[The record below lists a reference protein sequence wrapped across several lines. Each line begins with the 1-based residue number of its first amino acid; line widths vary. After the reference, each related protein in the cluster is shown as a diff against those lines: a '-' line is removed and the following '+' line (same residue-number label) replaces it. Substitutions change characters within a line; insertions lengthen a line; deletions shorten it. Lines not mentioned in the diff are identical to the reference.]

1 MWTAR
6 LIAAW
11 HCAHPVNEYVRRHR
25 SERISPFG
33 EERQSIMKAD
43 LHVHSKFSKRP
54 SEWIL
59 KKLDCPESFTEPM
72 TVYNICKQKGM
83 THVTITDH
91 NVINGCLEIAHNPDA
106 FISEEVTTYFPDDG
120 CKLHVLVYNIDEKR
134 HVEIQKLRENV
145 FDLVAYLSE
154 NAITHALAHPLY
166 SVNRKL
172 NGDHFEKCL
181 LLFRNFELNGA
192 RSEEQNRCLQRM
204 LSALTEETIEN
215 FVEKHGIVPRFSLPW
230 RKNLIAGSD
239 DHSSLTIAISHTE
252 VGKDGK
258 VEDLLRA
265 IEENQATVRGCGS
278 TPKALARNLYSVA
291 YQFYDHKFD
300 LREYVQNEPVMTF
313 LDGFLRINEGD
324 SGDATSPDLNGFL
337 GTGKFAHADF
347 GVSPAILTMLQDHIR
362 RSVLDDRELIEILI
376 NGNGKGGKLDDK
388 WFHVVN
394 RVSNQVLKHMAEQLK
409 DSFFGANFFTMFQSL
424 GSVGALYCMLAP
436 YFISFSIYAEDR
448 AFSGKMTRRLQQKE
462 SRDDFGGEGIK
473 VAHFTDTFYE
483 INGVAG
489 TLKRQVDAARRMNK
503 DYAVITCDA
512 EANDD
517 KRGVRNF
524 RPVGVYELSVY
535 PEQKLFLPPFLEML
549 DHCYNQRYTHIHA
562 ATPGPLGLAALA
574 IARILRLPCVATYH
588 TALPQYAQYLTDDPS
603 MGEIMWRYLVW
614 YYDQMETVY
623 VSSQATFA
631 ELTERGVSRRRIRLV
646 PRGVDTT
653 RFHPSKRNGYLDEQ
667 CTDPEVVRLLYVGR
681 VSKEKNLELL
691 VHAFKSLI
699 AVGTRAYL
707 VVVGDGPYRETME
720 KALAGTP
727 SVFLGYREG
736 EDLASIYASCDAF
749 VFPSVTDTFGN
760 VVLEAQASG
769 LPVVVTDQGGPK
781 ENMVHGRTGI
791 MVEGNSITG
800 LQDGMLRLITDPNM
814 RKFMGSEARRLVVD
828 RTFDKAFEEAWNL
841 YEETY
846 GRFSRSA

>member
-1 MWTAR
+1 M
-6 LIAAW
+6 
-11 HCAHPVNEYVRRHR
+11 
-25 SERISPFG
+25 
-33 EERQSIMKAD
+33 
-43 LHVHSKFSKRP
+43 
-54 SEWIL
+54 
-59 KKLDCPESFTEPM
+59 DCPESFTEP
-72 TVYNICKQKGM
+72 TVLYNICKQKGM

-91 NVINGCLEIAHNPDA
+91 NVINGCLEIAHNPDV

-120 CKLHVLVYNIDEKR
+120 CKLHVLAYNIDEKK
-134 HVEIQKLRENV
+134 HVDIQKLRENV
-145 FDLVAYLSE
+145 FELVAYLGD
-154 NAITHALAHPLY
+154 NGITHALAHPLY

-204 LSALTEETIEN
+204 LSMLTEETIEEL
-215 FVEKHGIVPRFSLPW
+215 VEKHGIFPRFSLPW

-239 DHSSLTIAISHTE
+239 DHSSLTIAISYTE
-252 VGKDGK
+252 VGRNGK
-258 VEDLLRA
+258 VEDLLMA

-278 TPKALARNLYSVA
+278 MPKALARNLYSVA

-300 LREYVQNEPVMTF
+300 LRAYVANEPVMTF
-313 LDGFLRINEGD
+313 LDGFLRVNEPNSVG
-324 SGDATSPDLNGFL
+324 SAGPDLHGFL
-337 GTGKFAHADF
+337 GTRKAGQPDL
-347 GVSPAILTMLQDHIR
+347 GVSSTVLTMLQDHIR

-376 NGNGKGGKLDDK
+376 NGNGKGGQLDDK

-394 RVSNQVLKHMAEQLK
+394 RVSGQVLRHMAEQLK

-436 YFISFSIYAEDR
+436 YFISYSIYAEDR
-448 AFSGKMTRRLQQKE
+448 DFSGKMTRRLQPKG
-462 SRDDFGGEGIK
+462 SRDSIRGEGVK

-489 TLKRQVDAARRMNK
+489 TLRRQVDAARRMNK
-503 DYAVITCDA
+503 EYAVITCDGGANSA
-512 EANDD
+512 E
-517 KRGVRNF
+517 RGVRNF
-524 RPVGVYELSVY
+524 RPVEVYELSVY

-549 DHCYNQRYTHIHA
+549 DYCYTERFTHIHA

-588 TALPQYAQYLTDDPS
+588 TALPQYAQYLTDDAS

-614 YYDQMETVY
+614 YYDQMEMVY
-623 VSSQATFA
+623 VSSQATFS

-646 PRGVDTT
+646 PRGVDTA
-653 RFHPSKRNGYLDEQ
+653 RFHPSKRNGLLDEQ
-667 CTDPEVVRLLYVGR
+667 CSDREAVRLLYVGR

-691 VHAFKSLI
+691 VSAFRSLI
-699 AVGTRAYL
+699 ADGTQAYL
-707 VVVGDGPYRETME
+707 VVVGDGPYREAME
-720 KALAGTP
+720 KALEGTP
-727 SVFLGYREG
+727 SIFLGYREG
-736 EDLASIYASCDAF
+736 EDLAAIYASCDAF

-769 LPVVVTDQGGPK
+769 LPVVVTDQGGPR

-791 MVEGNSITG
+791 MVEGNSIAG
-800 LQDGMLRLITDPNM
+800 LRDGILRLITDPSM
-814 RKFMGSEARRLVVD
+814 RRSMGSEARRLVVD
-828 RTFDKAFEEAWNL
+828 RTFDKAFEEAWNM

-846 GRFSRSA
+846 DRYPRSA

>member
-1 MWTAR
+1 
-6 LIAAW
+6 
-11 HCAHPVNEYVRRHR
+11 
-25 SERISPFG
+25 
-33 EERQSIMKAD
+33 MKAD

-59 KKLDCPESFTEPM
+59 KKLDCPESFTEP
-72 TVYNICKQKGM
+72 TVLYNICKQKGM

-91 NVINGCLEIAHNPDA
+91 NVINGCLEIAHNPDV

-120 CKLHVLVYNIDEKR
+120 CKLHVLAYNIDEKK
-134 HVEIQKLRENV
+134 HVDIQKLRENV
-145 FDLVAYLSE
+145 FELVAYLGD
-154 NAITHALAHPLY
+154 NGITHALAHPLY

-192 RSEEQNRCLQRM
+192 RSEEQNRCLQHM
-204 LSALTEETIEN
+204 LSMLTEETMEGL
-215 FVEKHGIVPRFSLPW
+215 VEKHGIIPRFSLPW

-239 DHSSLTIAISHTE
+239 DHSALTIAISYTE
-252 VGKDGK
+252 VGNDGK

-278 TPKALARNLYSVA
+278 MPKTLARNLYSVA

-300 LREYVQNEPVMTF
+300 LREYVANQPVMTF
-313 LDGFLRINEGD
+313 LDSFLRVNE
-324 SGDATSPDLNGFL
+324 ATPRGSAGPDLHGFL
-337 GTGKFAHADF
+337 GTRKAGQPDF
-347 GVSPAILTMLQDHIR
+347 GVSSAVLTMLQDHIR

-376 NGNGKGGKLDDK
+376 SGNGKGGQLDDK

-394 RVSNQVLKHMAEQLK
+394 RVSGQVLSHIAEQLK

-436 YFISFSIYAEDR
+436 YFISYSIYAEDR
-448 AFSGKMTRRLQQKE
+448 DFSGKMTRRLRPRG
-462 SRDDFGGEGIK
+462 SRDSIGGEGVK

-489 TLKRQVDAARRMNK
+489 TLRRQVDAARRMNK
-503 DYAVITCDA
+503 EYAVITCDA
-512 EANDD
+512 GANSAE
-517 KRGVRNF
+517 RGVRNF

-535 PEQKLFLPPFLEML
+535 PEQKLFLPPFLDML
-549 DHCYNQRYTHIHA
+549 DYCYTERFTHIHA

-614 YYDQMETVY
+614 YYDQMEMVY
-623 VSSQATFA
+623 VSSQATFS
-631 ELTERGVSRRRIRLV
+631 ELTERGVSRRRIRMV
-646 PRGVDTT
+646 PRGVDTA
-653 RFHPSKRNGYLDEQ
+653 RFNPSKRNGLLDEQ
-667 CTDPEVVRLLYVGR
+667 CSDSGAVRLLYVGR

-691 VHAFKSLI
+691 VNAFRSLI
-699 AVGTRAYL
+699 ADGTQAYL
-707 VVVGDGPYRETME
+707 VVVGDGPYREAME
-720 KALAGTP
+720 KALEGTP
-727 SVFLGYREG
+727 SIFLGYREG
-736 EDLASIYASCDAF
+736 EDLAAIYASCDAF

-769 LPVVVTDQGGPK
+769 LPVVVTDQGGPR

-791 MVEGNSITG
+791 MVEGNSIAG
-800 LQDGMLRLITDPNM
+800 LRDGILRLIADPNM
-814 RKFMGSEARRLVVD
+814 RRSMGSEARRHVVD

-846 GRFSRSA
+846 DRYPRSA

>member
-1 MWTAR
+1 
-6 LIAAW
+6 
-11 HCAHPVNEYVRRHR
+11 
-25 SERISPFG
+25 
-33 EERQSIMKAD
+33 MKAD

-72 TVYNICKQKGM
+72 TLYNICKQKGM

-91 NVINGCLEIAHNPDA
+91 NVIHGCLEIAHNPDV

-120 CKLHVLVYNIDEKR
+120 CKLHVLVYDIDEKK
-134 HVEIQKLRENV
+134 HADIQKLRENV
-145 FDLVAYLSE
+145 FELTAYLGD
-154 NAITHALAHPLY
+154 NGITHALAHPLY

-204 LSALTEETIEN
+204 LSMLTEEKIEEL
-215 FVEKHGIVPRFSLPW
+215 VEKHGIIPRFNLPW
-230 RKNLIAGSD
+230 RKNLTAGSD
-239 DHSSLTIAISHTE
+239 DHSALTIAISYTE

-278 TPKALARNLYSVA
+278 MPKALARNLYSVA

-300 LREYVQNEPVMTF
+300 LREYVANQPVMTF
-313 LDGFLRINEGD
+313 LDGFLRVNESNPCG
-324 SGDATSPDLNGFL
+324 SAGLNLHGFL
-337 GTGKFAHADF
+337 GTRKSGRPDF
-347 GVSPAILTMLQDHIR
+347 GVSSAVLTMLQDHIR

-376 NGNGKGGKLDDK
+376 GGNGKGGQLDDK

-394 RVSNQVLKHMAEQLK
+394 RVSGQVLSHIAEQLK
-409 DSFFGANFFTMFQSL
+409 DSFFGANFFNMFQSL

-436 YFISFSIYAEDR
+436 YFISYSIYSEDR
-448 AFSGKMTRRLQQKE
+448 DFSAKMTRRLRPEGSKD
-462 SRDDFGGEGIK
+462 SIRGEGVK

-489 TLKRQVDAARRMNK
+489 TLRRQVDAARRMNK

-512 EANDD
+512 GTNSTE
-517 KRGVRNF
+517 RGVRNF
-524 RPVGVYELSVY
+524 KPVGVYELSVY

-549 DHCYNQRYTHIHA
+549 DYCYTEKFTHIHA
-562 ATPGPLGLAALA
+562 ATPGPLGVAALA
-574 IARILRLPCVATYH
+574 VARILKLPCVATYH
-588 TALPQYAQYLTDDPS
+588 TALPQYAQYLTDDPT
-603 MGEIMWRYLVW
+603 MGELMWRYLVW
-614 YYDQMETVY
+614 YYDQMEMVY
-623 VSSQATFA
+623 VSSQATFS

-646 PRGVDTT
+646 PRGVDTAC
-653 RFHPSKRNGYLDEQ
+653 FNPSKRNGLLDEQ
-667 CTDPEVVRLLYVGR
+667 CNDREAVRLLYVGR

-691 VHAFKSLI
+691 VSAFRSLI
-699 AVGTRAYL
+699 EDGTQAYL

-720 KALAGTP
+720 KALEGTP
-727 SVFLGYREG
+727 SIFLGYREG
-736 EDLASIYASCDAF
+736 EDLAAIYASCDAF

-769 LPVVVTDQGGPK
+769 LPVVVTDQGGPR
-781 ENMVHGRTGI
+781 ENMLHGRTGI
-791 MVEGNSITG
+791 MVEGNSIAG
-800 LQDGMLRLITDPNM
+800 LRDGILRLVTDPNM
-814 RKFMGSEARRLVVD
+814 RRSMGSEARRYVVD

-846 GRFSRSA
+846 DRYPRSA